1 MQSKN
6 RLLHSV
12 CVWTVVSVFHIVA
25 VQEHKGNGPALQ
37 LVVLPTL
44 VPLLSDPA
52 GAGCS
57 SNGVVG
63 SPLL

>member
-1 MQSKN
+1 M
-6 RLLHSV
+6 LL
-12 CVWTVVSVFHIVA
+12 
-25 VQEHKGNGPALQ
+25 L
-37 LVVLPTL
+37 LLTL
-44 VPLLSDPA
+44 VPLLYEPA